1 MGTSSTPPVVRDEA
15 SRDHG
20 PDLSP
25 VGTDLVIVDGEVMT
39 YAEYRR
45 READDRDP
53 AIEVDRRETALTLD
67 R

>member
-1 MGTSSTPPVVRDEA
+1 MGASSTPPVVRDEP
-15 SRDHG
+15 SRGHG

-25 VGTDLVIVDGEVMT
+25 VGTDLVIADGEVMT

-45 READDRDP
+45 RAADDRDP

>member
-1 MGTSSTPPVVRDEA
+1 MGTSSTPPVARDEA

-20 PDLSP
+20 PDQSS
-25 VGTDLVIVDGEVMT
+25 VGTDLVISDGEVMT

-53 AIEVDRRETALTLD
+53 MIEVDRRETALTLE